1 MNAVISPETASSVL
15 VTYTLFPDVFPRTKT
30 ERADVPWNELVERVS
45 TAATYIDKAHC
56 PLISLAEYGDARTDK
71 ECIRHAGNVRRIF
84 GVELDYD
91 GERVGLKEAA
101 ALLSAA
107 RIESCLYTSA
117 SHTVDRPRWRVLA
130 PLADP
135 SSPEQRAALV
145 GRLNRILGGAASRES
160 FTLSQSYYIG
170 RVRGAAY
177 ETAVTHGRCIDEA
190 FDLEPLYY
198 TGQGGGG
205 EVKRDLTTD
214 AQLRDAFSR
223 GEDRYQAML
232 KLSARWAARGMDEG
246 DIASSLDALFGAGA
260 SVNGDGIDLR
270 KRIPGIAASAAAKF
284 GESRREPREAPPLG
298 EVPPWVVEGDYEPE
312 RLEIASDAETDGSEP
327 AADSRLIDKRMLWGE
342 LATLTPPERKW
353 AIKGWLGLGHVT
365 LISGPPG
372 SGKTA
377 LCQAIA
383 SCLALGHDVI
393 DEVPQPLK
401 VLFWAGE
408 DDRDELWRR
417 QVAIA
422 QWLGVPI
429 ERFQENLILLPLDQE
444 DLTLVGSSR
453 DGLVT
458 TPALKQL
465 REQVGDLG
473 IDYVMLDSLARTYGG
488 NENDRHEVT
497 QFVAGLQWALSPTG
511 AGCGVIGH
519 PAKAA
524 GSEFS
529 GSTAWEASVRA
540 RWYFGFSPPDA
551 KPNDDPVDPA
561 SPERYL
567 AKRKTNYSTRDW
579 RKVLY
584 ANGVMTVQT
593 LEPGQNFAA
602 RRSKQFL
609 ADEVVHLLRRLERM
623 GLQASA
629 SAQAQSYLPRVAK
642 SAGLM
647 TDGMGERDIRDGLA
661 EALSTGRV
669 KNGVVGQYSNRSP
682 KMGLVIVETGVA

>member
-1 MNAVISPETASSVL
+1 MSAAMPVTSSVL

-45 TAATYIDKAHC
+45 NAATYLDKAHC
-56 PLISLAEYGDARTDK
+56 PLISMAEYGDARTEKD
-71 ECIRHAGNVRRIF
+71 CLRHAGNVRRIY

-91 GERVGLKEAA
+91 GERITLAEAA
-101 ALLSAA
+101 ETLAA
-107 RIESCLYTSA
+107 SRIEACLYTSA
-117 SHTVDRPRWRVLA
+117 SHQVGKPRWRVLA

-135 SSPEQRAALV
+135 ASPEQRAALV
-145 GRLNRILGGAASRES
+145 ARLNRILGGVASRES

-170 RVRGAAY
+170 RVRGAPY

-190 FDLEPLYY
+190 FDVEPLFF

-205 EVKRDLTTD
+205 ETKRDLTTD
-214 AQLRDAFSR
+214 AQLREAFAR

-232 KLSARWAARGMDEG
+232 KLSARWAARGMDES
-246 DIASSLDALFGAGA
+246 DIASSLEALFGTGS

-270 KRIPGIAASAAAKF
+270 RRIPGIAASAFSKF
-284 GESRREPREAPPLG
+284 GESRRATGDRPPPGEPPPWLDGEADAAEPPEKAPEPTEQAEAPKP
-298 EVPPWVVEGDYEPE
+298 
-312 RLEIASDAETDGSEP
+312 
-327 AADSRLIDKRMLWGE
+327 RLIDKRISWST
-342 LATLTPPERKW
+342 LARETPPERRW
-353 AIKGWLGLGHVT
+353 AIRGWLGLGHVT
-365 LISGPPG
+365 LIAGPPG

-377 LCQAIA
+377 LAQAIA
-383 SCLALGHDVI
+383 SCLAIGHGVI
-393 DEVPQPLK
+393 DEVPRPLR

-417 QVAIA
+417 QLAIA
-422 QWLGVPI
+422 QWLNVPI
-429 ERFQENLILLPLDQE
+429 ERFEQNLDLLPLDQE
-444 DLTLVGSSR
+444 DLTLVGSTR
-453 DGLVT
+453 DGLVS
-458 TPALKQL
+458 TPTLKQL

-473 IDYVMLDSLARTYGG
+473 VDYVMLDSVARTFGG

-511 AGCGVIGH
+511 AGCGLIGH

-540 RWYFGFSPPDA
+540 RWYFGFTPPDA
-551 KPNDDPVDPA
+551 KPTDDPIDPA

-579 RKVLY
+579 RKVMY

-593 LEPGQNFAA
+593 PEPGQTFSG

-609 ADEVVHLLRRLERM
+609 ADEVVFLLRRLAPM
-623 GLQASA
+623 GLTASA
-629 SAQAQSYLPRVAK
+629 SRNAANYLPKIAK
-642 SAGLM
+642 QAGLLK
-647 TDGMGERDIRDGLA
+647 DNLGERDVADGLG
-661 EALSTGRV
+661 EALATGRV
-669 KNGVVGQYSNRSP
+669 KVGVTGQYGNRAP
-682 KMGLVIVETGVA
+682 KLGLIVAGSEGAE